1 MGRIAQSAAG
11 GRFRAGAGAWVG
23 GKGKRRRMLIH
34 EACCRRMFCA
44 GLAMFARLMSGF
56 TLDLMSL
63 SIIDLEVLSEAG
75 TPQDRLNAGTPSAPL
90 AHSLLSLIVAS

>member
-63 SIIDLEVLSEAG
+63 SIVDLEVLSEVGHRRIAS
-75 TPQDRLNAGTPSAPL
+75 TPVLPPP
-90 AHSLLSLIVAS
+90 LSLTLFSVS